1 MPFQGLIG
9 VCSLLLIAFLLSEN
23 KTRVPWKKAFVALA
37 IQCCLVLI
45 FVYLPWFQGV
55 LKVINSAAL
64 VLQKASE
71 AGSSMVFGYLGGGDL
86 PFVETFPGASFILAF
101 KALPIVIV
109 MSALSALLFYWK
121 VLPMIIRGFS
131 FLLERS
137 LGVTG
142 VVGVGTAA
150 NVFVGMVEAPLCVRP
165 YLASIARSEL
175 FILMTAG
182 MATVAGT
189 VMVLYATIVGA
200 VIENALGHI
209 LVASLISAPAAIMFA
224 MIMIPE
230 THADKRNHVIPN
242 TATPN
247 TATSDKRQSDTTPA
261 TNIELTSQAK
271 SSMDAI
277 TYGTEEGLKL
287 FLNIVAMLL
296 VLVSLVTLF
305 NSCLSLLPE
314 VFGVPLSLQGI
325 FGWVMAPLMWALG
338 LPWEEAVQGGR
349 LMGIK
354 TVLNEF
360 LAYLELSKLSNDS
373 LSDKSRLIL
382 IYALCGFANLGSL
395 GIMVGG
401 LSAMVPD
408 RRYEILDLSVR
419 SMISGTLATCM
430 TGALVGLFYW

>member
-296 VLVSLVTLF
+296 VLVSLVT
-305 NSCLSLLPE
+305 
-314 VFGVPLSLQGI
+314 I
-325 FGWVMAPLMWALG
+325 
-338 LPWEEAVQGGR
+338 
-349 LMGIK
+349 I
-354 TVLNEF
+354 
-360 LAYLELSKLSNDS
+360 
-373 LSDKSRLIL
+373 
-382 IYALCGFANLGSL
+382 
-395 GIMVGG
+395 
-401 LSAMVPD
+401 
-408 RRYEILDLSVR
+408 
-419 SMISGTLATCM
+419 
-430 TGALVGLFYW
+430 